1 MKELKELIEYMAAPL
16 VDHPEEIRVDE
27 VEKDD
32 VIIYR
37 LSVSKEDL
45 GKVIGKQGRVVQAIR
60 SMVKA
65 AAWKEKKRVWVEI
78 MNT

>member
-1 MKELKELIEYMAAPL
+1 
-16 VDHPEEIRVDE
+16 

-37 LSVSKEDL
+37 LSVTKEDL

-60 SMVKA
+60 SVAKA

>member
-1 MKELKELIEYMAAPL
+1 MKELIEYMAASL
-16 VDHPEEIRVDE
+16 VDHPEQIRVDE
-27 VEKDD
+27 VEKDH

-60 SMVKA
+60 SVAKA